1 MILTKQLAVNEVC
14 KPVFCLF
21 AHPLT
26 YSLIR
31 PSLLLCPVLLL
42 SAAALG
48 EAPPSS
54 TDGAGG
60 EGDQVEE
67 ETLYFKVLC
76 PQSITGLIIGRGG
89 SIINQINAS
98 CGAKIKLSQNHEF
111 FPGST
116 DRILLCK
123 HFPSLLLLSDTR
135 ANTSMAFIVSGS
147 KRGIANGVKE
157 LVSRIAE
164 APDKKPQVGGMPAV
178 DMYGMPIPPA
188 NRTRNGSFQ
197 IRVLIPKNASACVI
211 GRQGSVIKQLSES
224 SGCKFQL
231 GDDTD
236 PYETRE
242 RVVAISSSTVDSLV
256 LGAQTLMNHVLDDP
270 RVRTYFNLSTVYNS
284 RGVSTSFGQPS
295 GPALSMP
302 APQHGMIPNQAMPNP
317 YMISPMMNS
326 AAYSMVP
333 YGMMPTMNI
342 PPQMTTNNHP
352 RGPVPSA
359 APPYGAYPY
368 APNTLLF
375 VHYSM
380 RNDALYLLLLESK
393 FRLPEQSA
401 PVNHKK
407 AVPMSIYQ
415 WRPL

>member
-1 MILTKQLAVNEVC
+1 MNSEEENRKRGYQDDIDEAISSK
-14 KPVFCLF
+14 
-21 AHPLT
+21 
-26 YSLIR
+26 R
-31 PSLLLCPVLLL
+31 
-42 SAAALG
+42 AALG

-116 DRILLCK
+116 DRILL
-123 HFPSLLLLSDTR
+123 L
-135 ANTSMAFIVSGS
+135 SGS

-326 AAYSMVP
+326 AAYSMQPYGMMPTMSMPPMTAHMMPPMGNGQIPSQPYHMQVP

-368 APNTLLF
+368 AP
-375 VHYSM
+375 
-380 RNDALYLLLLESK
+380 K
-393 FRLPEQSA
+393 
-401 PVNHKK
+401 
-407 AVPMSIYQ
+407 
-415 WRPL
+415 